1 MAKEQVMWWKKKMER
16 AGQEWTLEVGI
27 VELSLEGWERAN
39 RQRAW
44 KEVQNS
50 NERENKY
57 EACVAATILAC
68 LGKTKEVIVAKHSDK
83 SENAIK
89 EVR

>member
-1 MAKEQVMWWKKKMER
+1 M
-16 AGQEWTLEVGI
+16 
-27 VELSLEGWERAN
+27 
-39 RQRAW
+39 
-44 KEVQNS
+44 QNS

-68 LGKTKEVIVAKHSDK
+68 LGKKNEVIVAKHSDK

-89 EVR
+89 VK